1 MPHIERREIW
11 LVIGISIL
19 VVAISTVP
27 YVLGYLVEGPDLEFG
42 GFLIDLDDSYSYLAK
57 MQQGVWDGWRY
68 RIPFTPE
75 EHSGAYL
82 YTFYLGLGKLSA
94 LLGLSVMQTYQLARL
109 AGGLSLLVMAYI
121 FVSIFLKDRDRRLV
135 AYLLISFSSGLG
147 WLVVLVG
154 GSSTLGGISPIDFW
168 WIEAYTFLAIF
179 TFPHFSAALTLLLLF
194 FTLALRYLETF
205 RLPAFL
211 LAIPTFL
218 ALCIVHP
225 YNAFLVDGV
234 LAAYWLLLLLKRKRL
249 PRRESLPISI
259 WAITPIPLLAYYY
272 RALSSQP
279 VFQSWAAQTVLPSP
293 SILHLFLGYGVV
305 SLMAIGGLVHVIR
318 ERDERGMLLVAW
330 VASIIVLTYLP
341 FSFQRKMVEGLHVP
355 LCILA
360 TIGLF
365 EYLLPGALGSDWLTR
380 FARWRGYR
388 RDGLRRLLVFS
399 IIVATFPSNLCVLA
413 SASSLVLQHDAELFH
428 RRHEVEAIDWLEA
441 HTQRSDTVLA
451 SYEMGRLIPA
461 RAGNVVFMGHII
473 ETVQVEHKR
482 ELAEA
487 FFQADTS
494 DDWRRAL
501 LMEYGVRYVFH
512 GPEERQ
518 VGDLDP
524 STCEYLTPV
533 YRNPEVTIYRVAT

>member
-11 LVIGISIL
+11 LVIGMSIL
-19 VVAISTVP
+19 VVALSTVP

-94 LLGLSVMQTYQLARL
+94 LLGLSVMQMYQLARL
-109 AGGLSLLVMAYI
+109 VCGLSLLVMAYI

-147 WLVVLVG
+147 WLVVLLG

-234 LAAYWLLLLLKRKRL
+234 LAAYWVLLFLKRRRL
-249 PRRESLPISI
+249 PRRESLQPTRVSELGRPDLSTVPECPASVARIRSRV
-259 WAITPIPLLAYYY
+259 PDGCR
-272 RALSSQP
+272 RAGPRHQ
-279 VFQSWAAQTVLPSP
+279 
-293 SILHLFLGYGVV
+293 
-305 SLMAIGGLVHVIR
+305 R
-318 ERDERGMLLVAW
+318 ER
-330 VASIIVLTYLP
+330 
-341 FSFQRKMVEGLHVP
+341 
-355 LCILA
+355 
-360 TIGLF
+360 
-365 EYLLPGALGSDWLTR
+365 
-380 FARWRGYR
+380 
-388 RDGLRRLLVFS
+388 
-399 IIVATFPSNLCVLA
+399 
-413 SASSLVLQHDAELFH
+413 
-428 RRHEVEAIDWLEA
+428 
-441 HTQRSDTVLA
+441 
-451 SYEMGRLIPA
+451 
-461 RAGNVVFMGHII
+461 
-473 ETVQVEHKR
+473 
-482 ELAEA
+482 
-487 FFQADTS
+487 
-494 DDWRRAL
+494 
-501 LMEYGVRYVFH
+501 
-512 GPEERQ
+512 
-518 VGDLDP
+518 
-524 STCEYLTPV
+524 
-533 YRNPEVTIYRVAT
+533 